1 MLFKLLKS
9 LSPSVAP
16 LLFTLIL
23 GKVNLPSASFVSK
36 ILPACVATV
45 NVVSADTTLTVA
57 THAGKILLTNDA
69 DGKFTLPSINV
80 NSNGATEGDNDFNNL
95 NNIGATFHFYVETAA
110 TDMDIKTDGTDKFKG
125 GIMIAVDDGSKKAF
139 IPAATNDVITMN
151 GSTKG
156 GIVGSVVSFTAIDTA
171 TYLVHN
177 SLLLGSGTIV
187 TPYADA

>member
-1 MLFKLLKS
+1 MAKTTFSGPVISKNGFQNFGPGMTVS
-9 LSPSVAP
+9 L
-16 LLFTLIL
+16 T
-23 GKVNLPSASFVSK
+23 
-36 ILPACVATV
+36 
-45 NVVSADTTLTVA
+45 ADTTLTVA

-80 NSNGATEGDNDFNNL
+80 NANGGTAGDNDFNNL

-110 TDMDIKTDGTDKFKG
+110 TDMDILTDGTDKFKG

-139 IPAATNDVITMN
+139 IRGASNDVITMN